1 MSSPLTLLTRSNG
14 CPNCLNVKSIFKALG
29 LDYKEI
35 DVDKNAEEAA
45 PLLAK
50 ATSRSL
56 PLMFDRDEKN
66 VAAGLKCIEE
76 ARRYAN

>member
-1 MSSPLTLLTRSNG
+1 MSSPVTLLTRADG
-14 CPNCLNVKSIFKALG
+14 CPNCLNVKAVFKALG

-35 DVDKNAEEAA
+35 DVDKDAEEASL
-45 PLLAK
+45 LLAK

-56 PLMFDRDEKN
+56 PLMFDQDENN

-76 ARRYAN
+76 GRRYAN